1 MVVNEDNYLQVM
13 NDICGQLD
21 KLMSFFNEAKGIN
34 YYDTQEVIVF
44 QDKLNAYSVEYKQDY
59 VTKKY
64 NFLNL

>member
-44 QDKLNAYSVEYKQDY
+44 QDKLNAYSVEYK
-59 VTKKY
+59 
-64 NFLNL
+64 